1 MTHGD
6 PSAGHVPPRSTGRQ
20 TPMMAP
26 AGNGDSHPASGGED
40 SAGNTP
46 MSAKMGKM
54 MSVRVLMLD
63 DSITVFQIQVR
74 EICFSPFFV
83 VVWGVGG
90 CTYLSV
96 GGSLCGRYFYV
107 VPFSE
112 K

>member
-74 EICFSPFFV
+74 KICFFTFFF

-90 CTYLSV
+90 GVRICQW
-96 GGSLCGRYFYV
+96 GESLWEVFT
-107 VPFSE
+107 
-112 K
+112 

>member
-1 MTHGD
+1 
-6 PSAGHVPPRSTGRQ
+6 
-20 TPMMAP
+20 MMAP

-74 EICFSPFFV
+74 EICFFTIFCCCMGGRGLYVSVSGGIIMWEVFLRSTFF
-83 VVWGVGG
+83 
-90 CTYLSV
+90 
-96 GGSLCGRYFYV
+96 
-107 VPFSE
+107 
-112 K
+112 

>member
-6 PSAGHVPPRSTGRQ
+6 PSAGHVPARSTGRQ

-74 EICFSPFFV
+74 KKQFFLICTFFSNGEAFP
-83 VVWGVGG
+83 
-90 CTYLSV
+90 YLSV
-96 GGSLCGRYFYV
+96 GESLGEV
-107 VPFSE
+107 APFL
-112 K
+112 KGGKG

>member
-1 MTHGD
+1 
-6 PSAGHVPPRSTGRQ
+6 
-20 TPMMAP
+20 MMAP

-74 EICFSPFFV
+74 KICLFFSPFS
-83 VVWGVGG
+83 VVWGRGRGLYVRICQWGE
-90 CTYLSV
+90 
-96 GGSLCGRYFYV
+96 SLWEVFT
-107 VPFSE
+107 
-112 K
+112 